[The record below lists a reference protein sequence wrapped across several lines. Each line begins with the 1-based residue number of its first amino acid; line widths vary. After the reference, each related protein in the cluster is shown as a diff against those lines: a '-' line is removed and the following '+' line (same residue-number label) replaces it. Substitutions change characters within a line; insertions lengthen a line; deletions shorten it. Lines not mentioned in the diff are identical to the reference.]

1 MVHVRGED
9 VQIEIP
15 AEFNLSD
22 LLIDRN
28 VRENRGNRVAVTY
41 VEGSEGNVEVK
52 RALTYADLLRET
64 SRIAGALRG
73 LGVEI
78 ENRVV
83 AMLYDRPEL
92 AEVFLGSLR
101 IGAVPVPINTYETA
115 AFLKYVLNQS
125 RAKVLFIERDLMP
138 LLEEVRE
145 SLRYLRRVVV
155 VGGEPAGDQL
165 GYRDLARSGPDF
177 VEPEPMH
184 RDDFAFW
191 LYSSGTTGPPKGV
204 VHLQHDIPYVVQTY
218 YRHIHAPGEDD
229 VFFSTAKLFFAYG
242 LGNGL
247 YAPLWFGASTVLF
260 PGRAT
265 DVKSVLRIIERMR
278 VTRFF
283 ATSLVYLRLLDE
295 LRSGGKYD
303 LSSIRTS
310 TSAGEALPSQI
321 DEGWREFTGHY
332 VLDGI
337 GTTEILHIFISP
349 RTDRPVKP
357 GSTGLVVPGYE
368 ARTVREDG
376 SEADVGEAGRLLI
389 KGDSIAALYWQQHEK
404 TKATIIGEWIDTGD
418 LYVVDRDGYFWWSG
432 RADDL
437 IKSAGAWVSPIE
449 VEQAILGHPAVA
461 GAAVVQSYT
470 DDGIGRPKA
479 YVQLRSGYSPSK
491 ELEEEIL
498 RLAGEKLK
506 ASYKVPGWVEFV
518 DALPTTATGK
528 TQRYKLRQIEV
539 ERFRAKRSKPGQ

>member
-9 VQIEIP
+9 VRIEIP

-28 VRENRGNRVAVTY
+28 VREGRGNKVAVTY

-52 RALTYADLLRET
+52 LALTYADLLRET

-73 LGVEI
+73 LGVEM

-184 RDDFAFW
+184 KDDFAFW

-265 DVKSVLRIIERMR
+265 DAKSVLRIIERMR

-283 ATSLVYLRLLDE
+283 STPLVYLRLLDE

-310 TSAGEALPSQI
+310 TNAGETLRPDKRGMEGVHGALRAGRDRDHRDTAHIHIAQDGQAGEAGEHRTSGPGIRGQ
-321 DEGWREFTGHY
+321 DRQGGRERG
-332 VLDGI
+332 G
-337 GTTEILHIFISP
+337 
-349 RTDRPVKP
+349 RR
-357 GSTGLVVPGYE
+357 
-368 ARTVREDG
+368 
-376 SEADVGEAGRLLI
+376 EAGRLLV

-479 YVQLRSGYSPSK
+479 YVQLRPGYSPSK

-506 ASYKVPGWVEFV
+506 ASYKVPGWIEFV

-528 TQRYKLRQIEV
+528 IQRYKLRQIEM
-539 ERFRAKRSKPGQ
+539 ERFRAKLSKPSQ